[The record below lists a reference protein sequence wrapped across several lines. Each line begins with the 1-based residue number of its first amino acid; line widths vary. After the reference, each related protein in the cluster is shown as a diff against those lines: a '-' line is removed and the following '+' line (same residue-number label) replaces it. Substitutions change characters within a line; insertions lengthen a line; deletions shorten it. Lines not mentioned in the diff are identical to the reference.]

1 MNTIQENPKKNL
13 TRVRKTGGVRKR
25 PNARRAKKQAI
36 EEKSKKEFTEIL
48 GKINNCIKEASLENT
63 TDYLVNYLNQ
73 SLVLIYSELRPQEIN
88 RKSKE
93 LKNIKYLRKNW
104 QSIHSFILKQNNNTH
119 TYTFR
124 ESFKFYKRNLSEYG
138 MKYVSLCYKRLYDG
152 LLSKAYSMKPTDE
165 QKPDDDELK
174 LSMERLGFG
183 EITLVE
189 MTNMVTKEDLYRNY
203 LEKTLEYHIDSPQAM
218 KEREKYQILRKRARK
233 ALVSLELYLDY
244 FAEKNE

>member
-1 MNTIQENPKKNL
+1 MDNNEKTKKRL
-13 TRVRKTGGVRKR
+13 IKAKKTGGMRKKQNTKR
-25 PNARRAKKQAI
+25 MKKQAI
-36 EEKSKKEFTEIL
+36 EDKFKNEFTSTLE
-48 GKINNCIKEASLENT
+48 KINNCIKEASLENT
-63 TDYLVNYLNQ
+63 TNELVNYLNQ

-104 QSIHSFILKQNNNTH
+104 QSIQFSILKQNNNTH

-124 ESFKFYKRNLSEYG
+124 ESFKFYKKNLSDYG

-189 MTNMVTKEDLYRNY
+189 ITNMVTKEDLYRNY

-218 KEREKYQILRKRARK
+218 KEREKYQILRKRVRK

-244 FAEKNE
+244 FAEKPE

>member
-1 MNTIQENPKKNL
+1 
-13 TRVRKTGGVRKR
+13 
-25 PNARRAKKQAI
+25 
-36 EEKSKKEFTEIL
+36 
-48 GKINNCIKEASLENT
+48 
-63 TDYLVNYLNQ
+63 
-73 SLVLIYSELRPQEIN
+73 
-88 RKSKE
+88 
-93 LKNIKYLRKNW
+93 
-104 QSIHSFILKQNNNTH
+104 
-119 TYTFR
+119 
-124 ESFKFYKRNLSEYG
+124 

-189 MTNMVTKEDLYRNY
+189 MTSMLTKEDLYRNY

-218 KEREKYQILRKRARK
+218 KEQEKYQILRKRARK